1 MLTERDQSRLLGGR
15 ARDKLL
21 RQSQR
26 SAQVSRFCCTFL
38 HQLVER
44 LRATFRPT
52 DKSNRSR
59 CFSFARVL
67 FGCDFQRRLGEDT
80 TREQPPHVND
90 YRGIGPNRCST
101 RRTTSGRPEHP
112 HCQVLVGPHILV
124 HCLHAPKGVQTMNQN
139 VRTNKH
145 LAMGV
150 FRTTGSR
157 PPSATTIRPN
167 PPIIVNMWRLF
178 TSGVF
183 SKTPLKIAA
192 KKNTSK
198 GKAPRTIGFI
208 GGPKR
213 RTKSLHELMQESAAK
228 PRNLRTPLRLPKQFI
243 TSSTTQEAALVTF
256 REHPAAIAWFG
267 LHPVIRS

>member
-1 MLTERDQSRLLGGR
+1 ML
-15 ARDKLL
+15 
-21 RQSQR
+21 
-26 SAQVSRFCCTFL
+26 
-38 HQLVER
+38 
-44 LRATFRPT
+44 
-52 DKSNRSR
+52 
-59 CFSFARVL
+59 
-67 FGCDFQRRLGEDT
+67 
-80 TREQPPHVND
+80 PPMKTLN
-90 YRGIGPNRCST
+90 
-101 RRTTSGRPEHP
+101 
-112 HCQVLVGPHILV
+112 
-124 HCLHAPKGVQTMNQN
+124 GVQTINHA
-139 VRTNKH
+139 VKRSKH

-167 PPIIVNMWRLF
+167 PPIIVKMWRLF
-178 TSGVF
+178 TSGIF

-198 GKAPRTIGFI
+198 GKAPRTIGFV
-208 GGPKR
+208 GGPTR

-267 LHPVIRS
+267 LHPVIAVSFARNLVPPSLSTSVEFLSLGPTSDPSPVWRRKVMRVLDLGCGSGRESIRWGVTASDEVIGI